1 MDDAILA
8 RLEIIEFKLSRLL
21 EAQFTREGQFTSEA
35 QGEWIDAKAF
45 CRLVGLKDTKALSY
59 QMSKGVPAG
68 DAVRNIG
75 TVRRPCYRFH
85 RRRAVDQFLNRSQ
98 LTG

>member
-1 MDDAILA
+1 VDDAVLV
-8 RLEIIEFKLSRLL
+8 RLEILERKLDLLL
-21 EAQFTREGQFTSEA
+21 EAQAAPE
-35 QGEWIDAKAF
+35 GEWLDAKAF

-59 QMSKGVPAG
+59 QMSKGVISG
-68 DAVRNIG
+68 DSLRNIG